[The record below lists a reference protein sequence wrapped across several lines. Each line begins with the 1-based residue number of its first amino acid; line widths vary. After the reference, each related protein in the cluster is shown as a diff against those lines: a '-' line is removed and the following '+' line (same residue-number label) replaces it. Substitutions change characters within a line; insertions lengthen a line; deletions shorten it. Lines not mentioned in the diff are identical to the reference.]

1 MAKGKLL
8 LVEDDVT
15 LIRMYS
21 KKFTSDGFDV
31 SVAYDGEEGFDKATT
46 EDPDLIILDIMLP
59 KMDGITLFK
68 KLRSKPETFKT
79 PVLLLTNF
87 NKEETV
93 FECFKLGAVD
103 YLIKSDVTPQ
113 EVVKKVENLLKGKQG
128 PI

>member
-1 MAKGKLL
+1 MAKARLL
-8 LVEDDVT
+8 LIEDDVT
-15 LIRMYS
+15 LIKMYS
-21 KKFTSDGFDV
+21 KKFTSDGFEV
-31 SVAYDGEEGFDKATT
+31 LVAYDGEEGLKKASE

-87 NKEETV
+87 NKEDAV

-113 EVVKKVENLLKGKQG
+113 EVVKKVENLLVGKQG